1 MSNGKL
7 LWVDDEIELLRAHI
21 LFLETKGYQVVK
33 ASNGADA
40 IDLVHQQNFDLILLD
55 EHMPGLSG
63 LQILTSIKQA
73 QPSVPVVMV
82 TKSEEEDIMEQAIG
96 SQIADYLIKPVN
108 PNQILLTLKKNI
120 HKQEIVSEVTQTGYR
135 KAFAD
140 LGVRIQQAQTPS
152 EWIETYRQLVY
163 WELQLQE
170 AASDMSEMLKMQK
183 QEANGGFYK
192 FIRQN
197 YETWIDHIG
206 PTARQPHIGGA
217 FASAHRFGHT
227 ETRQKSGGTGTL
239 RPLLSPDVFKDR
251 VFPLLNN
258 GEKVFVLIFDNLRYD
273 QWRTIMPELSP
284 LFEIEEE
291 LYFSILP
298 TVTQYA
304 RNAICAGLMPADIQ
318 QMYPALWVD
327 EDEDEGKNLHEE
339 ELIREQLHRFRRK
352 ERFSYHK
359 INDSTGADKL
369 LSQFSNL
376 MVNELNVLVINFI
389 DILSHSRSEHQ
400 MVHELV
406 GDEAAYRSIT
416 LSWFRHSSIKE
427 LFSRLAGSGY
437 RIVLTT
443 DHGSILVETPVRIL
457 GDKNVNTNLRFKV
470 GKNLAY
476 KKQDVLELKD
486 PQRVHLPAPNLSS
499 AYVFCYGDHFFAYPN
514 NYNYYASHYR
524 DTFQHGGV
532 SMEEMIIPL
541 ITLKGK

>member
-1 MSNGKL
+1 MSNGRL

-21 LFLETKGYQVVK
+21 LFLEKKGYEVVK
-33 ASNGADA
+33 ATNGADA
-40 IDLVHQQNFDLILLD
+40 IDLCRQQAFDLVLLD

-63 LQILTSIKQA
+63 LETLTRIKER
-73 QPSVPVVMV
+73 SVSPAMPIVMV

-140 LGVRIQQAQTPS
+140 LAMMIENARTAQD
-152 EWIETYRQLVY
+152 WISTYRQLVY

-170 AASDMSEMLKMQK
+170 AQSDMSEMLKMQK
-183 QEANGGFYK
+183 QEANGGFAK

-197 YETWIDHIG
+197 YERWIEQSSRVREFESSKVRKFESSKEKAESL
-206 PTARQPHIGGA
+206 P
-217 FASAHRFGHT
+217 
-227 ETRQKSGGTGTL
+227 
-239 RPLLSPDVFKDR
+239 PLMSPDVIKQK
-251 VFPLLNN
+251 VFPLLDKK
-258 GEKVFVLIFDNLRYD
+258 EKVFFVIFDNMRYD
-273 QWRTIMPELSP
+273 QWRTLSTELSS
-284 LFEIEEE
+284 LFNIDEE

-304 RNAICAGLMPADIQ
+304 RNAICSGLMPSDIKE
-318 QMYPALWVD
+318 MYPDLWVD
-327 EDEDEGKNLHEE
+327 EDEDEGKNLNE
-339 ELIREQLHRFRRK
+339 EQLIQTLLQRYRRK
-352 ERFSYHK
+352 ERFSYNK
-359 INDSTGADKL
+359 INDSQGADRL
-369 LSQFSNL
+369 MQQFSNL
-376 MVNELNVLVINFI
+376 MTNELNVVIINFI

-406 GDEAAYRSIT
+406 GNEAAYRSIT
-416 LSWFRHSSIKE
+416 LSWFRHSKIKD
-427 LFSRLAGSGY
+427 LFERIAQSGY
-437 RIVLTT
+437 KVVVTT
-443 DHGSILVETPVRIL
+443 DHGSILVENPVKIL
-457 GDKNVNTNLRFKV
+457 GDKDVNTNLRFKV

-476 KKQDVLELKD
+476 KAKEVFEIKD
-486 PQRVHLPAPNLSS
+486 PRRVKLPQPNLSS
-499 AYVFCYGDHFFAYPN
+499 TYVFCYGDHFFAYPN

-541 ITLKGK
+541 ITLEGK

>member
-40 IDLVHQQNFDLILLD
+40 IDLVRQQNFDLILLD

-140 LGVRIQQAQTPS
+140 LGIRIQQARS
-152 EWIETYRQLVY
+152 AADWIETYRQLVY

-183 QEANGGFYK
+183 QEANGGFSK

-197 YETWIDHIG
+197 YENWIDHIG
-206 PTARQPHIGGA
+206 PAPLAAANTAISAAQRLGRTGAQSQPKGD
-217 FASAHRFGHT
+217 FA
-227 ETRQKSGGTGTL
+227 Q
-239 RPLLSPDVFKDR
+239 RPMLSPDVFKDR
-251 VFPLLNN
+251 VFPLLNQ

-273 QWRTIMPELSP
+273 QWRTIMPELSS
-284 LFEIEEE
+284 LFEIEED

-298 TVTQYA
+298 TVTQFA

-318 QMYPALWVD
+318 QMYPDLWVD
-327 EDEDEGKNLHEE
+327 ADEDEGKNLHEE

-359 INDSTGADKL
+359 INDSAGADKL

-416 LSWFRHSSIKE
+416 LSWFRHSSMKE
-427 LFSRLAGSGY
+427 LFARLAQSGY

-476 KKQDVLELKD
+476 KKQEVLELKD
-486 PQRVHLPAPNLSS
+486 PRRVHLPAPNLSS
-499 AYVFCYGDHFFAYPN
+499 AYVFCYGNHFFAYPN